1 MKNGVILARKSTWR
15 SSLDL
20 NYLDETSERKVSS
33 REKYD
38 QASEIGRKLK
48 QFADYASKETL
59 GQVHAG
65 GFFHDLIR
73 INPDGS
79 STAPSKL
86 SNAERKQRIS
96 DTWFHHLRKF
106 PSQAKKPV
114 IQHRLVFSMSKEW
127 HDELVAAG
135 LNPDRVLHST
145 MKKVMGKFAE
155 KFHPADSIG
164 YAYGIHHDT
173 DHLHVHVALCP
184 RTAKGMYVGCSTSRS
199 ATAGNKNQL
208 NYLRECFEK
217 ENKRW
222 TQIMSSPEKLEKHIS
237 KRLDSDQI
245 VSFRKLN
252 HLEMNA
258 LRANQTYE
266 AIRLQQLYQSIRT
279 LEYSLSLQR
288 SAFTTGRNIRLIS
301 RLTGQRPSKNA
312 KAISKINTALQRK
325 SLREMQDQLYRMKRE
340 YRGLHRRYSQLFG
353 FTAYANRNSLS
364 QPTNQQRN
372 AL

>member
-1 MKNGVILARKSTWR
+1 MKNGIIFAKKSTWR
-15 SSLDL
+15 SGLDI

-38 QASEIGRKLK
+38 PASEIGRKLK

-86 SNAERKQRIS
+86 SNAEKKQRIS
-96 DTWFHHLRKF
+96 DAWFHHLRKF

-114 IQHRLVFSMSKEW
+114 IQHRLAFSMSTEW

-155 KFHPADSIG
+155 RFHPDDSIG
-164 YAYGIHHDT
+164 YAFGIHHDT
-173 DHLHVHVALCP
+173 DNLHVHVALCP
-184 RTAKGMYVGCSTSRS
+184 RSAKGVYVGCSTSR
-199 ATAGNKNQL
+199 TNRAGHKNQME
-208 NYLRECFEK
+208 YLRACFEK
-217 ENKRW
+217 ENQRW

-252 HLEMNA
+252 QLEMNA

-266 AIRLQQLYQSIRT
+266 AIRLQQLYQSIRN
-279 LEYSLSLQR
+279 LEYSLSVQR
-288 SAFTTGRNIRLIS
+288 SALTTGRNIRLIS
-301 RLTGQRPSKNA
+301 RLMGHRPSKNA
-312 KAISKINTALQRK
+312 KAISKINAALQRK
-325 SLREMQDQLYRMKRE
+325 SLREMQNKLFRMKRE

-353 FTAYANRNSLS
+353 FTAYANRSSLYQHTS
-364 QPTNQQRN
+364 QQRN
-372 AL
+372 SL